1 MIDKEPLAGVDDV
14 VTLWLDPVCP
24 FSWNTARW
32 LRDASDKTGF
42 GLELRMMNLA
52 VLNEGRELPPP
63 QQARM
68 NDSRNAGRLMAA
80 LHDELGASALMTAYF
95 TFGPQ
100 YFDHSAPL
108 DEKLVATVVRAAG
121 AHRTAATVLAD
132 STWDAAVR
140 LTHEASQTALGDIGG
155 SPLVTIGGHTVFG
168 PVFSE
173 VPDPDRSLTVFEAVT
188 ALLNTPQFH
197 QLQRPRNH

>member
-1 MIDKEPLAGVDDV
+1 MIDREPLAGVDDV

-32 LRDASDKTGF
+32 LKDASDKSGF
-42 GLELRMMNLA
+42 AIELRMMNLA

-80 LHDELGASALMTAYF
+80 LHDELGASAFITAYF
-95 TFGPQ
+95 TFGRQ

-108 DEKLVATVVRAAG
+108 DEKLVSTVVQAAG
-121 AHRTAATVLAD
+121 AHRTTATVLAD

-140 LTHEASQTALGDIGG
+140 LAHEASQTALGDIGG
-155 SPLVTIGGHTVFG
+155 SPLITIGGHTVFG
-168 PVFSE
+168 PVFSA
-173 VPDPDRSLTVFEAVT
+173 VPDPDRTLTVFEAVT
-188 ALLNTPQFH
+188 ALVNTSEFH